1 MNSIDG
7 VTLAYKENNWMTTF
21 RSMVFIAIGFSI
33 PLSTAAISITF
44 VLLFVLWL
52 FDRNFCA
59 KLQELCHNPVL
70 VAVVAFFMLHL
81 VGQYWLET
89 TETVNGFKSWM
100 IFLIPVLATAVDTKT
115 AKRGVYA
122 FVVAMMIAES
132 WVYLNILQNWEA
144 YVNLKTLESLVPYRF
159 YISGSRISYNPM
171 LAFAIALLLTTILAG
186 YYRSWRLFVAI
197 GFLIT
202 MILNMFMTEGRAG
215 HVAFIFIW
223 IVLSI
228 YFFRDRWAL
237 LIGMLGSLVII
248 ITLAFSYSPVFKN
261 RVMQAQ
267 NDLLKYQTQVIN
279 NEDFKGTDTSLGV
292 RLHYTEWTFRKFLE
306 KPWLGFGTGSFEYA
320 YGQQVEK
327 YQGKIRSTTNPHNY
341 HVLILI
347 QFGLLGISVYGAIF
361 VTQLLS
367 VRSMPVSYEYRS
379 MALLLPLFYGLI
391 NMYDTYMWSHQL
403 QALFAYVTS
412 IFYRRDMWNGL
423 R

>member
-115 AKRGVYA
+115 ARRGVYA
-122 FVVAMMIAES
+122 FIVAMMIAES

-144 YVNLKTLESLVPYRF
+144 YINLTPLERLVPHRF

-186 YYRSWRLFVAI
+186 YYKSWRLFVAI
-197 GFLIT
+197 GFLVT

-215 HVAFIFIW
+215 HVAFVFVW
-223 IVLSI
+223 IVLSV
-228 YFFRDRWAL
+228 YFLRNRLSAL
-237 LIGMLGSLVII
+237 LAMLGTLVLIVS
-248 ITLAFSYSPVFKN
+248 LAFTYSPVFKN
-261 RVMQAQ
+261 RVIQAQ
-267 NDLLKYQTQVIN
+267 NDLIKYESQISKDV
-279 NEDFKGTDTSLGV
+279 EFKGKETSLGQ

-306 KPWLGFGTGSFEYA
+306 QPWLGYGTGSFDFA

-327 YQGKIRSTTNPHNY
+327 HSGVRPTTNPHN
-341 HVLILI
+341 HHALILI
-347 QFGLLGISVYGAIF
+347 QFGVLGFLVYGAIY
-361 VTQLLS
+361 VTQLWS
-367 VRSMPVSYEYRS
+367 VRSMPASYEYRS
-379 MALLLPLFYGLI
+379 LALLLPLFYALI
-391 NMYDTYMWSHQL
+391 NMYDTYLWGHQL
-403 QALFAYVTS
+403 QALFAYMTA
-412 IFYRRDMWNGL
+412 IFYRRDMWESS